1 MLSVPF
7 TRASTVPDALETAAG
22 GAASRPP
29 RPLQGAVGDDDQ
41 SHRAPSVPSTNAS
54 AISAPGLTAVGVV
67 ASTPP
72 RAAQVQLCVAKL
84 YLSSQ
89 SCRSA
94 PSTKT
99 SMSPLLSATADG
111 DVPLASTPPSGCQT
125 PMNVA
130 ARYPVRHR
138 PPSLPRT
145 KTSRAP
151 FPVDTE
157 EASEVTRIRIRY
169 GSHSQVWKSS
179 TKRW

>member
-41 SHRAPSVPSTNAS
+41 SHRAPSVPSTKAS

-72 RAAQVQLCVAKL
+72 RAVQVQFCFVKL

-94 PSTKT
+94 PSTNT
-99 SMSPLLSATADG
+99 SMSPLLRATADG
-111 DVPLASTPPSGCQT
+111 DVPLARTPPRRSQT
-125 PMNVA
+125 PLLVP
-130 ARYPVRHR
+130 AR
-138 PPSLPRT
+138 
-145 KTSRAP
+145 
-151 FPVDTE
+151 
-157 EASEVTRIRIRY
+157 
-169 GSHSQVWKSS
+169 
-179 TKRW
+179 